1 MKVKTNIIDVL
12 IDVESGEAEVRFS
25 NAWNAANTLWK
36 MDILADVISDMS
48 SELEIV
54 TQEFEG
60 EMDVLRGQVASMDR
74 HLELVKSKED
84 VS

>member
-54 TQEFEG
+54 TDAFED
-60 EMDVLRGQVASMDR
+60 EMDSLRESASQVER
-74 HLELVKSKED
+74 HLELVKSKGEI
-84 VS
+84 S

>member
-1 MKVKTNIIDVL
+1 MKVKTSLISVL
-12 IDVESGEAEVRFS
+12 IDVESGEAQVDFGT
-25 NAWNAANTLWK
+25 AWSSANTLWK

-48 SELEIV
+48 SELEVV

-60 EMDVLRGQVASMDR
+60 EMDALRDQVASKER
-74 HLELVKSKED
+74 HLELVKSKGE